1 MLTIPNE
8 IVPLQMG
15 LGVLAD
21 PALWDFSLS
30 PVDLS
35 LPRLRGRVGEGALLA
50 VLGAIPSILDFVR
63 AVGGLASRPVGR
75 RLPCRVE
82 CAAQGL
88 GEPTFT
94 GDPGADLGNGRL
106 AAARRCD
113 VVPDGA
119 PRAPLGRLA
128 AGARLSIP
136 RTDLLHHALARV
148 SSWRTL
154 RRVSNRPRDGAT
166 ACGAGRP
173 GSAGRTASHRRSP
186 RRGCLARG
194 NLGDQA
200 TRRRG
205 LGPVARAADG
215 GEDRSV
221 HVTGPHRRP
230 PGFTLD
236 LWVAAVA
243 VRCDLSDYVREGP
256 PRPRL

>member
-8 IVPLQMG
+8 IVPLQIA

-21 PALWDFSLS
+21 LPF
-30 PVDLS
+30 S
-35 LPRLRGRVGEGALLA
+35 LPRLRGMGGW
-50 VLGAIPSILDFVR
+50 LDSVR

-113 VVPDGA
+113 LVPDGA
-119 PRAPLGRLA
+119 PRAPLGRMA
-128 AGARLSIP
+128 AGARLGIP

-148 SSWRTL
+148 SSRRTL

-166 ACGAGRP
+166 ARGAGRP

-186 RRGCLARG
+186 RRGRLARG

-200 TRRRG
+200 TRRRR
-205 LGPVARAADG
+205 LGPVAGAADG
-215 GEDRSV
+215 GDDRGLHLHRSA
-221 HVTGPHRRP
+221 RRP
-230 PGFTLD
+230 VGFSVDLRVVALAVWRDLADRLYDHPRYPGIALD
-236 LWVAAVA
+236 
-243 VRCDLSDYVREGP
+243 R
-256 PRPRL
+256 